1 MTIDILIC
9 TLNDGI
15 QSVPSVFMPPMDGVG
30 YVVSMQYTDDK
41 ALDSI
46 PDEIRKRTDVKLH
59 LLKGKGLSKNR
70 NAAMALADADILVIA
85 DDDNRYK
92 PEYMDSIRKAYAE
105 NKDAGIIC
113 FAAENYEGKPLKWYP
128 AHTMTFDEAFERGYY
143 PASVEITMRNASIKK
158 AGVHFNENFGLGSEH
173 LCAGEEDVFLKD
185 AKGKGIG
192 ILVVPCVIVQ
202 SDPQTTGINFIGND
216 KMQLTKGATFN
227 YLFGRKNAIYRSLK
241 EGLWWM
247 VHRGANPVPII
258 RNMIKGV
265 YLWH

>member
-1 MTIDILIC
+1 
-9 TLNDGI
+9 
-15 QSVPSVFMPPMDGVG
+15 MDGVG
-30 YVVSMQYTDDK
+30 YVVSMQYTDEK
-41 ALDSI
+41 ALEQI
-46 PDEIRKRTDVKLH
+46 PDEIKTRKDVKLH

-70 NAAMALADADILVIA
+70 NAALDLAEADILVIA

-92 PEYMDSIRKAYAE
+92 PEYIDRIRKAYSE
-105 NKDAGIIC
+105 HKDAGIIC
-113 FAAENYEGKPLKWYP
+113 FAAESYEGKPMKWYP
-128 AHTMTFDEAFERGYY
+128 AKAMPFDDAFSSGYY
-143 PASVEITMRNASIKK
+143 PASIEITMRNVNVKRV
-158 AGVHFNENFGLGSEH
+158 GVRFNEHFGLGSEQ

-192 ILVVPCVIVQ
+192 ILFVPSVIVQ
-202 SDPQTTGINFIGND
+202 SDPQTTGINFIGNE

-227 YLFGRKNAIYRSLK
+227 YIFGRKNAIYRSLK

-265 YLWH
+265 YLWD